1 MSTFSKWS
9 EMDVAA
15 FNARHGPIKESAKHE
30 GVELES
36 ELHRQ
41 IMEECK
47 RRGWIA
53 VHSRMDSPTTT
64 QLGVPDFIVLAPNRV
79 LLIEA
84 KSRTGKRTPA
94 QIGFAMMAERL
105 GHACHEV
112 RSLSQFL
119 AIVNSG
125 DTPQRRD

>member
-1 MSTFSKWS
+1 MTEEAVMAHEMRVNPVAHSKS
-9 EMDVAA
+9 S
-15 FNARHGPIKESAKHE
+15 G

-41 IMEECK
+41 IIEECK
-47 RRGWIA
+47 RRGWLA
-53 VHSRMDSPTTT
+53 VHSRMDAPTTT
-64 QLGVPDFIVLAPNRV
+64 QLGVADFIILAPNRV

-94 QIGFAMMAERL
+94 QLGFAMWAEKL
-105 GHACHEV
+105 GHKVHLV
-112 RSLSQFL
+112 RCLSDFFQ
-119 AIVNSG
+119 AVNSG